1 MLKVSRIPQE
11 TIDRINDNAD
21 IVDIVSK
28 SVDLKKR
35 GRNFFGLC
43 PFHEEKTPSFSV
55 APDKGIYH
63 CFGCGKGGNAVNFII
78 ENEKLSF
85 VEAIQ
90 QLGQHLG
97 IQVEFSGSN
106 ESKNL
111 FDNLYKIHE
120 DASSLYHQ
128 TLLSDRGKKA
138 LKYLMDRGLSLESI
152 KLFSVGFAPESSKFL
167 LNTIKSN
174 GYDREVLEKSGL
186 FGYSKSEFFDRFR
199 SRIMFPIWNSS
210 SKIVGFGGRVF
221 ASEDPAKYMNSPE
234 TPLYKKSDIF
244 YGLHN
249 ARNAIRKNG
258 YAILVEG
265 YTDVIQL
272 YQNGIKNCVAVSGT
286 AFSERHVSQMK
297 RFCSKA
303 LLAYDGDSA
312 GISATLK
319 TGYNLIKGGIEAQV
333 IEIPNK
339 LDPDEWVSK
348 EGPEAFIKNG
358 IDRASGLVD
367 YHLKSSQFS
376 EKTPSEKSNIV
387 NQILIEVRDIKDP
400 IISNEII
407 RKLAQ
412 ISNVE
417 ENEIK
422 RIIPRESSSAMKR
435 QPPETEEGDTFDT
448 INDKAAIGLIKVLLQ
463 DKAEPIAWIKEN
475 LEIDNI
481 FNSRLKDLVKLLI
494 DKTSGSAS
502 EIISSIADENDRK
515 IITELMI
522 EEDLAIDFMQMSIEC
537 INTLSKDAIKNK
549 IQDYRQKVR
558 KLEAEGGDTTDL
570 MNKILEL
577 QKDNNV

>member
-1 MLKVSRIPQE
+1 MSRIPQE

-120 DASSLYHQ
+120 DASSLYHK

-422 RIIPRESSSAMKR
+422 RIIPRKSSNAMKR
-435 QPPETEEGDTFDT
+435 QPPKTEEGDTFDT

-481 FNSRLKDLVKLLI
+481 FNNRLKDLVKLLI

-502 EIISSIADENDRK
+502 EIISSIADDNDRK

-522 EEDLAIDFMQMSIEC
+522 EEDLSIDFMQMSIEC
-537 INTLSKDAIKNK
+537 INTLSKDAIKHK

>member
-1 MLKVSRIPQE
+1 MSRIPQE

-55 APDKGIYH
+55 SPDKGIYH

-138 LKYLMDRGLSLESI
+138 LKYLMDRGLSLDSI

-174 GYDREVLEKSGL
+174 GYDREILEKSGL

-422 RIIPRESSSAMKR
+422 RIIPRKSSNAMKR
-435 QPPETEEGDTFDT
+435 QPPKTEEGNTFDT

-481 FNSRLKDLVKLLI
+481 FNNRLKNLVKLLI

-522 EEDLAIDFMQMSIEC
+522 EEDLSIDFMQMSIEC
-537 INTLSKDAIKNK
+537 INTLSKDAIKHK

>member
-1 MLKVSRIPQE
+1 MSRIPQE

-120 DASSLYHQ
+120 DASSLYHK

-234 TPLYKKSDIF
+234 TPLYKKSDVF

-348 EGPEAFIKNG
+348 EGPETFIKNG

-422 RIIPRESSSAMKR
+422 RIIPRKSSNAMKR
-435 QPPETEEGDTFDT
+435 QPPKTDEGDTFDT

-475 LEIDNI
+475 LEINNI

-502 EIISSIADENDRK
+502 EIISSIADDNDRK

-522 EEDLAIDFMQMSIEC
+522 EEDLSIDFMQMSIEC
-537 INTLSKDAIKNK
+537 MNTLSKDAIKNK

>member
-1 MLKVSRIPQE
+1 MSRIPQE

-138 LKYLMDRGLSLESI
+138 LKYLMDRGLSLDSI

-422 RIIPRESSSAMKR
+422 RIIPRKSSNAMKR
-435 QPPETEEGDTFDT
+435 QPPKTEEGDTFDT

-481 FNSRLKDLVKLLI
+481 FNSRLKDLVRLLI

-537 INTLSKDAIKNK
+537 INTLSKDAIKHK

>member
-1 MLKVSRIPQE
+1 MSRIPQE

-138 LKYLMDRGLSLESI
+138 LKYLMDRGLSLDSI

-422 RIIPRESSSAMKR
+422 RIIPRKSSNAMKR
-435 QPPETEEGDTFDT
+435 QTPKTEEGDTFDT

-502 EIISSIADENDRK
+502 EIISSIADDNDRK

-522 EEDLAIDFMQMSIEC
+522 EEDLSIDFMQMSIEC
-537 INTLSKDAIKNK
+537 INTLSKDAIKHK

>member
-90 QLGQHLG
+90 QLGHHLG
-97 IQVEFSGSN
+97 VQVEFSGSN

-422 RIIPRESSSAMKR
+422 RIIPRKSSNAMKR
-435 QPPETEEGDTFDT
+435 QPPKTEEGGTFDT

-481 FNSRLKDLVKLLI
+481 FNSRLKDLAKLLI

-522 EEDLAIDFMQMSIEC
+522 EEDLSIDFMQMSIEC
-537 INTLSKDAIKNK
+537 INTLSKDAIKHK

>member
-422 RIIPRESSSAMKR
+422 RIIPRKSSNAMKR
-435 QPPETEEGDTFDT
+435 QPPKTEEWDTFDT

-537 INTLSKDAIKNK
+537 INTLSKDAIKHK

>member
-1 MLKVSRIPQE
+1 MSRIPQE

-422 RIIPRESSSAMKR
+422 RIIPRKSSNAMKR
-435 QPPETEEGDTFDT
+435 QPPKTEEGDTFDT

-481 FNSRLKDLVKLLI
+481 FNSRLKNLVKLLI

-502 EIISSIADENDRK
+502 EIISSIADDNDRK

-522 EEDLAIDFMQMSIEC
+522 EEDLTIDFMQMSIEC

>member
-422 RIIPRESSSAMKR
+422 RIIPRKSSNAMKR
-435 QPPETEEGDTFDT
+435 QPPKTEEGDTFDT

-537 INTLSKDAIKNK
+537 INTLSKDAIKHK

>member
-1 MLKVSRIPQE
+1 MSRIPQE

-272 YQNGIKNCVAVSGT
+272 YQNGIKNSVAVSGT

-339 LDPDEWVSK
+339 LDPDEWVSR

-417 ENEIK
+417 EDEIK
-422 RIIPRESSSAMKR
+422 RIIPRKSSNAMKR
-435 QPPETEEGDTFDT
+435 QPPKTEEGDTFDT
-448 INDKAAIGLIKVLLQ
+448 VNDKAAIGLIKVLLQ

>member
-1 MLKVSRIPQE
+1 MLLE
-11 TIDRINDNAD
+11 MNC
-21 IVDIVSK
+21 
-28 SVDLKKR
+28 KR
-35 GRNFFGLC
+35 AGQRFAACC
-43 PFHEEKTPSFSV
+43 PFHDEKSPSFSV
-55 APDKGIYH
+55 HPQKQFFH

-120 DASSLYHQ
+120 DASSLYHK

-272 YQNGIKNCVAVSGT
+272 YQ
-286 AFSERHVSQMK
+286 
-297 RFCSKA
+297 
-303 LLAYDGDSA
+303 Y
-312 GISATLK
+312 
-319 TGYNLIKGGIEAQV
+319 
-333 IEIPNK
+333 
-339 LDPDEWVSK
+339 
-348 EGPEAFIKNG
+348 
-358 IDRASGLVD
+358 
-367 YHLKSSQFS
+367 
-376 EKTPSEKSNIV
+376 
-387 NQILIEVRDIKDP
+387 
-400 IISNEII
+400 
-407 RKLAQ
+407 
-412 ISNVE
+412 
-417 ENEIK
+417 
-422 RIIPRESSSAMKR
+422 
-435 QPPETEEGDTFDT
+435 
-448 INDKAAIGLIKVLLQ
+448 
-463 DKAEPIAWIKEN
+463 
-475 LEIDNI
+475 
-481 FNSRLKDLVKLLI
+481 
-494 DKTSGSAS
+494 
-502 EIISSIADENDRK
+502 
-515 IITELMI
+515 
-522 EEDLAIDFMQMSIEC
+522 
-537 INTLSKDAIKNK
+537 
-549 IQDYRQKVR
+549 
-558 KLEAEGGDTTDL
+558 
-570 MNKILEL
+570 
-577 QKDNNV
+577 

>member
-1 MLKVSRIPQE
+1 MSRIPQE

-120 DASSLYHQ
+120 DASSLYHK

-422 RIIPRESSSAMKR
+422 RIIPRKSSNAMKR
-435 QPPETEEGDTFDT
+435 QPPKIEEGDTFDT

-481 FNSRLKDLVKLLI
+481 FNSRLKNLVKLLI
-494 DKTSGSAS
+494 DKSSGSAS
-502 EIISSIADENDRK
+502 EIISSIADDNDRK

-522 EEDLAIDFMQMSIEC
+522 EEDLSIDFMQMSIEC

>member
-1 MLKVSRIPQE
+1 MSRIPQE

-422 RIIPRESSSAMKR
+422 RIIPRKSSNAMKR
-435 QPPETEEGDTFDT
+435 QPPKTDEGDTFDT

-537 INTLSKDAIKNK
+537 INTLSKDAIKHK

>member
-1 MLKVSRIPQE
+1 MSRIPQE

-120 DASSLYHQ
+120 DASSLYHK

-422 RIIPRESSSAMKR
+422 RIIPRKSSNAMKR
-435 QPPETEEGDTFDT
+435 QPPKTEEGDTFDT

-537 INTLSKDAIKNK
+537 INTLSKDAIKHK

>member
-138 LKYLMDRGLSLESI
+138 LKYLMDRGLSQDSI

-348 EGPEAFIKNG
+348 EGPEAFINNG

-549 IQDYRQKVR
+549 IQEYRQKVR

>member
-1 MLKVSRIPQE
+1 MSRIPQE

-120 DASSLYHQ
+120 DASSLYHK

-333 IEIPNK
+333 VEIPNK

-422 RIIPRESSSAMKR
+422 RIIPRKSSNAMKR
-435 QPPETEEGDTFDT
+435 QPPKTEEGDTFDT

-475 LEIDNI
+475 LEINNI

-502 EIISSIADENDRK
+502 EIISSIADDNDRK

-537 INTLSKDAIKNK
+537 INTLSKDAIKHK

>member
-1 MLKVSRIPQE
+1 MSRIPQE

-422 RIIPRESSSAMKR
+422 RIIPRKSSNAMKR
-435 QPPETEEGDTFDT
+435 QPPKTEEGGTFDT

-502 EIISSIADENDRK
+502 EIISSIADDNDRK

-522 EEDLAIDFMQMSIEC
+522 EEDLSIDFMQMSIEC

>member
-1 MLKVSRIPQE
+1 MSRIPQE

-422 RIIPRESSSAMKR
+422 RIIPRKSSNAMKR
-435 QPPETEEGDTFDT
+435 QPPKTEEGDTFDT

-481 FNSRLKDLVKLLI
+481 FNNRLKDLVKLLI

-522 EEDLAIDFMQMSIEC
+522 EEDLSIDFMQMSIEC
-537 INTLSKDAIKNK
+537 INTLSKDAIKHK

>member
-1 MLKVSRIPQE
+1 MSRIPQE

-97 IQVEFSGSN
+97 IQVEFSGSH

-120 DASSLYHQ
+120 DASSLYHK

-422 RIIPRESSSAMKR
+422 RIIPRKSSNAMKR
-435 QPPETEEGDTFDT
+435 QPPKAEEGDTFDT

-537 INTLSKDAIKNK
+537 INTLSKDAIKHK

>member
-1 MLKVSRIPQE
+1 MSRIPQE

-55 APDKGIYH
+55 SPDKGIYH

-138 LKYLMDRGLSLESI
+138 LKYLMDRGLSLDSI

-174 GYDREVLEKSGL
+174 GYDREILEKSGL

-422 RIIPRESSSAMKR
+422 RIIPRKSSNAMKR
-435 QPPETEEGDTFDT
+435 QPPKTEEGNTFDT

-481 FNSRLKDLVKLLI
+481 FNNRLKNLVKLLI

-537 INTLSKDAIKNK
+537 INTLSKDAIKHK

>member
-120 DASSLYHQ
+120 DASSLYHK

-174 GYDREVLEKSGL
+174 GYGREVLEKSGL

-422 RIIPRESSSAMKR
+422 RIIPRKSSNAMKR
-435 QPPETEEGDTFDT
+435 QPPKTEEGDTFDT

-481 FNSRLKDLVKLLI
+481 FNNRLKDLVKLLI

-537 INTLSKDAIKNK
+537 INTLSKDAIRHK